1 MARRQSETVQ
11 LKLRFPEKLRL
22 RIEAA
27 ADRNQRSMNS
37 EIVHRLEQSFEKE
50 DRAAELA
57 KMAQAAAT
65 SAVDKYKLDIVG
77 GVGPKTRQKT

>member
-1 MARRQSETVQ
+1 MARKQSETVQ

-37 EIVHRLEQSFEKE
+37 EIVHRLEQSFEKD
-50 DRAAELA
+50 DRAADIRAVAE
-57 KMAQAAAT
+57 QTAT
-65 SAVDKYKLDIVG
+65 AVVDKTLKFARFG
-77 GVGPKTRQKT
+77 AK